1 MVRALVGV
9 RAARRGQLPAP
20 KTGTAA
26 RHTPSPTTHQL
37 LQRLELRVGLRQER
51 LLVLLLPERDQGTL
65 LVALPQG
72 LGGDLA
78 FSGEDDLDLRW
89 ADEDRG
95 VSASRARLGKGV
107 VAAEGGGGE
116 RGQVKRPERRRE
128 GGTHSSLVLLELV
141 PLQLEAVQ
149 RSQGAEAVS
158 ATRDRRR
165 TGDALEDGPVLRG
178 DLDGAG

>member
-1 MVRALVGV
+1 MDRASVGV

-20 KTGTAA
+20 KTNTAA
-26 RHTPSPTTHQL
+26 RRTPSWTTHQL

-65 LVALPQG
+65 LVALPQR

-78 FSGEDDLDLRW
+78 FSREDDLDLRW

-107 VAAEGGGGE
+107 VAAEVGE
-116 RGQVKRPERRRE
+116 RGQVKRPEGRRK
-128 GGTHSSLVLLELV
+128 GGTYSSLVLLELV